1 MAHALNVGVNF
12 AAVTVSAKVRDALP
26 LALVAVIVYVV
37 APATDVGVPDSAPVE
52 VLKLM
57 PAGVALIAKLAMV
70 PPVELMV
77 KPVAAVS
84 TITVSDV

>member
-1 MAHALNVGVNF
+1 M
-12 AAVTVSAKVRDALP
+12 S
-26 LALVAVIVYVV
+26 
-37 APATDVGVPDSAPVE
+37 SPVE

-77 KPVAAVS
+77 KPVAVVS